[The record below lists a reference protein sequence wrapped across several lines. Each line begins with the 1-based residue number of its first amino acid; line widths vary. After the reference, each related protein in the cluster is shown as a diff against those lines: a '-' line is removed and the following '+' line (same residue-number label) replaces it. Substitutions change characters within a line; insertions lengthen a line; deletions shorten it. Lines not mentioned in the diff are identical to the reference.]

1 MQDKMAELG
10 NVSFFSEIAKAQGK
24 SVSELM
30 GEYQQKRAIAW
41 QNTLDHAYGRT
52 SSDRCAELA
61 KLANIRRMK
70 AILRSPFSWAPR
82 LVIWAAY
89 WLTTPLKDDVIYD
102 DGEYGHPTEPL
113 LRRAGL

>member
-1 MQDKMAELG
+1 MAELG

-30 GEYQQKRAIAW
+30 GEYQRKIVIDHHKRLVAACG
-41 QNTLDHAYGRT
+41 TT
-52 SSDRCAELA
+52 SSERCRELA
-61 KLANIRRMK
+61 KLANIRRLK

-82 LVIWAAY
+82 LIIWAAY
-89 WLTTPLKDDVIYD
+89 WLTTPLKDEPIFCED
-102 DGEYGHPTEPL
+102 HPTDAM